1 MQLTYK
7 SFYITDKPYLTN
19 KLEFKTLIKI
29 LNSDL
34 SVVDGIY
41 KLANHAKSKIILF
54 DVDKINKCELNAY
67 VKINYAYA
75 GQARAQVA
83 NIKTFRQLIK
93 KRPFYELKISIYTES
108 QKQIF
113 NFNQKYTRFNQL
125 IDQISNQKNILE
137 NFINENIIET
147 K

>member
-19 KLEFKTLIKI
+19 KLEFKTLAKV
-29 LNSDL
+29 LDSD
-34 SVVDGIY
+34 SFVVDDIY
-41 KLANHAKSKIILF
+41 RLANNAKSKIILF
-54 DVDKINKCELNAY
+54 DKDQIDKYELNAY

-83 NIKTFRQLIK
+83 NIKPFRELIK
-93 KRPFYELKISIYTES
+93 KRPSYELRISLYTES

-113 NFNQKYTRFNQL
+113 HFSQKYTRINQL
-125 IDQISNQKNILE
+125 IDQISNQKSVLE
-137 NFINENIIET
+137 SFINENIIET